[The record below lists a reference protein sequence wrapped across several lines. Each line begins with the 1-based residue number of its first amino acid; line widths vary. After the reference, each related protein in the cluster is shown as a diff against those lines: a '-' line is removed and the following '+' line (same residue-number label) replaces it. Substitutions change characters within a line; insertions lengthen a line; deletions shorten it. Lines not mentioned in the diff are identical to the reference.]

1 MFDVLLNV
9 IAPVLICIVIGYLW
23 GKTPTLYATD
33 FVTRMVTNIGAPCLI
48 IHTMNSTDM
57 RWQEFVETAQLTVL
71 TLVCNL
77 ALGFVVLR
85 AFRLNFS
92 ALSLAVVMP
101 NVGNMGLS
109 LCLFAFGEDGLALGL
124 IIFVV
129 TSLVHFASGDIVL
142 AREGSISRRLLSVTR
157 QPLVYGAAVALL
169 LVTTGWKLPT
179 VLANTTQLLGGM
191 TIPLML
197 ITLGV
202 SLSRLGTGNLR
213 IGTIIACTR
222 MLGGL
227 AISCALVWVFGL
239 TGLLA
244 KVLILQSAMP
254 SAVFN
259 YLFALKYDRYTDA
272 VASGVV
278 ISTFMSMLLIPV
290 LLWFLL

>member
-1 MFDVLLNV
+1 
-9 IAPVLICIVIGYLW
+9 
-23 GKTPTLYATD
+23 
-33 FVTRMVTNIGAPCLI
+33 
-48 IHTMNSTDM
+48 
-57 RWQEFVETAQLTVL
+57 
-71 TLVCNL
+71 
-77 ALGFVVLR
+77 
-85 AFRLNFS
+85 
-92 ALSLAVVMP
+92 
-101 NVGNMGLS
+101 
-109 LCLFAFGEDGLALGL
+109 
-124 IIFVV
+124 VV